1 MSHPT
6 TPVGTIILGAS
17 GYVAGELLRWIAGH
31 PTLDLLGAVS
41 KSHGGA
47 PIADSFPHLSLA
59 FPDDRFVS
67 PEDVP
72 ALLRRG
78 AGSAGRIAALSAAP
92 HTASAP
98 QIAALLEAAD
108 AVGIEVPVV
117 DLSADFRHPDPET
130 FERIYGVPH
139 PTPDLLPTFRSG
151 LPEFEAG
158 DTTGIRIGHPGCFAS
173 AVALAAAPL
182 CRTGRV
188 GPEIHVAAIT
198 GSTGSG
204 GSPKPTTH
212 HPFRHA
218 NLYTY
223 KALSHRHA
231 PEMEDMLQ
239 PPGGARPR
247 VRFVPHSGPF
257 ARGIH
262 ATAFLRPTS
271 PMSNDALDAL
281 YRDFYAEAPLVRVA
295 DPPRLK
301 ETVGSAAAVVGARTD
316 GETIVAMS
324 AIDNL
329 GKGAAS
335 GGVQWM
341 NRLLGLPDDAGLT
354 TPPPGWL

>member
-1 MSHPT
+1 MSSA
-6 TPVGTIILGAS
+6 VGTVILGAS
-17 GYVAGELLRWIAGH
+17 GYVAGELLRWISGH
-31 PTLDLLGAVS
+31 PALELLGAVS

-47 PIADSFPHLSLA
+47 PIATSFPHLSLA
-59 FPDDRFVS
+59 FPHDRFIT
-67 PEDVP
+67 PDAVP

-78 AGSAGRIAALSAAP
+78 AGSFDRVVAFSAAP
-92 HTASAP
+92 HTKSAP

-108 AVGIEVPVV
+108 AAGIQAPVV

-139 PTPDLLPTFRSG
+139 PTPELLPTFRSG
-151 LPEFEAG
+151 LPEFE
-158 DTTGIRIGHPGCFAS
+158 TGPAPGSRIGHPGCFAS

-188 GPEIHVAAIT
+188 GLEIHVAAIT

-223 KALSHRHA
+223 KALSHRHT

-239 PPGGARPR
+239 PPGGRRPR

-262 ATAFLRPTS
+262 ATAFATPTS
-271 PMSNDALDAL
+271 RMTNEDLDTL
-281 YRDFYAEAPLVRVA
+281 YREFYADAPLVRVA
-295 DPPRLK
+295 DAPRLK
-301 ETVGSAAAVVGARTD
+301 ETVGSATAIVGARTD
-316 GETIVAMS
+316 GETVA
-324 AIDNL
+324 AFGVIDNL
-329 GKGAAS
+329 GKGAA
-335 GGVQWM
+335 GGGIQWM
-341 NRLLGLPDDAGLT
+341 NCLLGLPDDTGLRA
-354 TPPPGWL
+354 PSPGWL